1 MNVHD
6 HPAAPAVPTRESL
19 DGWEHSRLHRDV
31 REAIACLPMYFRTE
45 THISGIM
52 ATDLH
57 TLNTVLGATIEEQV
71 VRTLNLIR
79 NTWDPNEQY
88 SLYSFVRQA
97 QTFPDVLLRKVSTGD
112 VLLGIELKGWYL
124 LAKETVPSLRFQAT
138 LGACAKQDLIVV
150 VPWVLG
156 NVISGSPILFEPF
169 VESARYA
176 AAYRNHHWQHVRKT
190 KQHTGIEIP
199 EGVVPY
205 PSKSDQILD
214 KPTADG
220 GGNFGRLA
228 RTGMMDTYMD
238 KLDDLQLCGIKT
250 VYWREFLKMFQEST
264 TDVQARMALERLRQ
278 RIRKARD
285 VPSAR
290 IRSTLAIIGE
300 LERLLDLT
308 AADE

>member
-1 MNVHD
+1 MRNRQGR
-6 HPAAPAVPTRESL
+6 AAADAPTRASL
-19 DGWEHSRLHRDV
+19 NRWKHFQLYRNI

-79 NTWDPNEQY
+79 NTWDPDEQY

-112 VLLGIELKGWYL
+112 VLLGVELKSWYL
-124 LAKETVPSLRFQAT
+124 LAKEAEPSLRFQAT
-138 LGACAKQDLIVV
+138 IEACAEQDLIVV

-169 VESARYA
+169 TESAKYA
-176 AAYRNHHWQHVRKT
+176 AAYRNYHWQHVRQT
-190 KQHTGIEIP
+190 KQHTDIETP
-199 EGVVPY
+199 VGVTPY
-205 PSKSDQILD
+205 PNKSDPILD
-214 KPTADG
+214 KPRSDG

-228 RTGMMDTYMD
+228 RTGMMDTYME
-238 KLDDLQLCGIKT
+238 KLDELQLCGIKT
-250 VYWREFLKMFQEST
+250 VYWREFLKIFQEGT
-264 TDVQARMALERLRQ
+264 TDVQVRAALARLRQ
-278 RIRKARD
+278 RVQKAKD
-285 VPSAR
+285 VPSSRVHSA
-290 IRSTLAIIGE
+290 LAVIGE
-300 LERLLDLT
+300 FEKLLNLT
-308 AADE
+308 EVDE